1 MSVQAESSPFVSPPF
16 AVERQ
21 LTGKLLSFVLTTGV
35 EPLLARQ
42 GAFSEDEALELLRTR
57 LGFVLDDPVRVRMI
71 RVLLDFLADC
81 GYLREEPGGRLS
93 WDPSATPPPGCESGE
108 RSSDDPGGLLGFFG
122 RCLDHAPAFL
132 RGQPPLFDFGE
143 ACTSAW
149 EGLLGNGDFALARAY
164 LARLVLPRNGAS
176 PCQALVLCYG
186 PGFDLVE
193 IERRGPGTVATA
205 LDFTGSFFACASAR
219 LRHADRVQWVSSAAW
234 GGFGTPLPFDAGTF
248 DAVLFSCADP
258 YVPAAKREAVYRD
271 ICRVIRPGG
280 ALGILT
286 RSYPDRE
293 RIEVS
298 EPWVRRG
305 TFCHDFL
312 ESVCLGWQG
321 FRDAASSRR
330 LFRDAGFTID
340 VVTLN
345 GSVWRL
351 LKQEPGAG
359 QATGRRER

>member
-81 GYLREEPGGRLS
+81 GYLREEPGGRFS

-193 IERRGPGTVATA
+193 IERRRPGTAVTA
-205 LDFTGSFFACASAR
+205 IDFTESFRVRASGR
-219 LRHADRVQWVSSAAW
+219 LQHPERVRWVSSSAW
-234 GGFGTPLPFDAGTF
+234 GGFGAPLPFAADTF
-248 DAVLFSCADP
+248 DVVVFSCADP
-258 YVPAAKREAVYRD
+258 YIPDESRGAVYRD

-280 ALGILT
+280 ALGVLT

-293 RIEVS
+293 GREVQN
-298 EPWVRRG
+298 EWVRRG

-312 ESVCLGWQG
+312 ESVCRGWQG
-321 FRDAASSRR
+321 FHGAAASRR
-330 LFRDAGFTID
+330 LFQDVGFTVD
-340 VVTLN
+340 VVTLD

-351 LKQEPGAG
+351 TKGDAGDSPAPEPRGL
-359 QATGRRER
+359 